1 MDKEVFR
8 QKLEAVI
15 ELLYQQN
22 MQNAY
27 RGMTEILPMIEAII
41 GEQSAGVQVEL
52 TQVMK
57 DALEAMEQGDMTLLA
72 DILQYDLLERI
83 EEF

>member
-41 GEQSAGVQVEL
+41 SEQSAGVQVEL